1 MSISS
6 KLLYELN
13 PPKLLT
19 NDQFDKI
26 NLDVQMRGFIE
37 KASSALEF
45 VSGLHITDSV
55 LGFPRV
61 SSVTA
66 ASVLRNAGIET
77 KLSCSLRT
85 SDRNLISIFQFMSE
99 AIQNK
104 VQGVLIL
111 KGDPPYWG
119 PDLPTLKASEVIKA
133 LSRYRINEEIEL
145 YLSSPNRIINNRSF
159 NNKLK
164 SKPHALITQSISS
177 ISDLSNIIGFAKP
190 YGINIIP
197 CIMCPSER
205 NLSSA
210 QKIGLDWSSYS
221 SNPLKFIKEA
231 ATISHKVLLSSP
243 NSFND
248 GLELMKS
255 LKEIS
260 L

>member
-1 MSISS
+1 
-6 KLLYELN
+6 
-13 PPKLLT
+13 
-19 NDQFDKI
+19 
-26 NLDVQMRGFIE
+26 
-37 KASSALEF
+37 
-45 VSGLHITDSV
+45 
-55 LGFPRV
+55 
-61 SSVTA
+61 
-66 ASVLRNAGIET
+66 
-77 KLSCSLRT
+77 
-85 SDRNLISIFQFMSE
+85 MSE

-111 KGDPPYWG
+111 KGDSPYWG